1 MEDLL
6 YLTHRIPFPPN
17 KGDKIRSYHL
27 LRYLSQRYRVHLATF
42 VDTDEDWR
50 YAESVKHWCAQTC
63 LIKLNPKM
71 ARMRCLTGLVTG
83 NPLTLPFYW
92 NSQLNRWIENLFKTK
107 PITKVVVF
115 SAAMTQY
122 VRQVHSAQRIIDF
135 VDIDSDKWKQYA
147 QSKSWPMNWIYRRE
161 SELLLGYEKQI
172 AKEFDKS
179 TFVSVKE
186 AALFKTLSP
195 EASDKVDYFNN
206 GVDIDYFSPTH
217 SFSNPYSPDSRVLVF
232 TGAMDYWANV
242 DAVEWFSHTVFP
254 SVRDRIPGVEFYI
267 VGSNPSARVT
277 ALTKQPGITVTG
289 SVEDIRPYLKYA
301 SIAIAP
307 LRIAR
312 GIQNKVLEAM
322 AMEKIVVVSPQAME
336 GIQAMDGKEL
346 YVANDEQSFIRQI
359 ITLLTSSND
368 TAANAARARI
378 VSDYTWSA
386 NLARFDQLL
395 MSEQQI

>member
-217 SFSNPYSPDSRVLVF
+217 WFSNPYSPDSRVLVF

-242 DAVEWFSHTVFP
+242 DAVEWFAHAVFP

-359 ITLLTSSND
+359 ITLLSSSND